1 MKLLGLIGGMSW
13 ENTIEYYKII
23 NKMVKERLGG
33 WNSAKL
39 LLYSVNF
46 EDILRLEEQEKWG
59 KLTEIFIPIA
69 SNLEAA
75 GCKALILCSNTIHK
89 IADDIEKA
97 ISIPIIHVVDATA
110 ENIKLRGINTI
121 GLLGTKYTMEG
132 GFYEERLRQKHGL
145 NVLIPIKAQ
154 REYINNAIYQELASG
169 KLLDSTKE
177 EFLKIINQLKREGAE
192 GIILG
197 CTEIPMLIKED
208 DVELWLFN
216 TLKIHLQSAVEFL
229 LDNRKI

>member
-13 ENTIEYYKII
+13 ENTIEYYRII

-46 EDILRLEEQEKWG
+46 EEILRLEEQEKWS

-89 IADDIEKA
+89 IADNIEKA
-97 ISIPIIHVVDATA
+97 ISIPIIHVVDVTA
-110 ENIKLRGINTI
+110 EEIKIRGIKAI

-132 GFYEERLRQKHGL
+132 DFYKQRLRQKHGL
-145 NVLIPIKAQ
+145 NVLIPTKAQ

-177 EFLKIINQLKREGAE
+177 EFLKIIYQLKREGAD

-197 CTEIPMLIKED
+197 CTEIPMLIKDE
-208 DVELWLFN
+208 DVELQLFN

-229 LDNRKI
+229 LDNRNK

>member
-69 SNLEAA
+69 SKLEAA

-197 CTEIPMLIKED
+197 CTEIPILIKED

-216 TLKIHLQSAVEFL
+216 TLTIHMQSAVEFL